1 MNQVQDL
8 WDLEYGFQ
16 KFIFVLGNM
25 SSFFNYQN
33 EFYEDYD
40 LNKKEDPDLKTKE
53 QLRDAVKSVFSV
65 IQNHF

>member
-1 MNQVQDL
+1 LNQVQDL

-40 LNKKEDPDLKTKE
+40 LNKNEDPDLKAKE

>member
-33 EFYEDYD
+33 EFYEDYN

>member
-1 MNQVQDL
+1 LNQVQDL

>member
-1 MNQVQDL
+1 
-8 WDLEYGFQ
+8 
-16 KFIFVLGNM
+16 M